1 MKRIVIIVTILI
13 IILEIISLS
22 LDNKL
27 SDTNLSTKN
36 IEIIADKNE
45 FEKIYKEIYE
55 TKNEEVKKSFENI
68 KTKADKVLEEP
79 LCQYEIDEGNRMLD
93 VSRQCKE
100 RIETL
105 GFIIKI
111 QEVGKRKKTSRYRR

>member
-27 SDTNLSTKN
+27 SDTNLSAKN
-36 IEIIADKNE
+36 IEIIADRNE

-55 TKNEEVKKSFENI
+55 NQNEEVKKSFENI

>member
-1 MKRIVIIVTILI
+1 MKRVVIIVTILI
-13 IILEIISLS
+13 TILEIISLS

-36 IEIIADKNE
+36 IEIIAGKNE

-55 TKNEEVKKSFENI
+55 NQNEEVKKSFENI

>member
-22 LDNKL
+22 LYNKL
-27 SDTNLSTKN
+27 SDTNLSAKN
-36 IEIIADKNE
+36 IEIIADRNE

-55 TKNEEVKKSFENI
+55 NQNEEVKKSFENI

>member
-1 MKRIVIIVTILI
+1 MKRVVIIVTILI
-13 IILEIISLS
+13 TILEIISLS

>member
-1 MKRIVIIVTILI
+1 MKRVVIIVTILI

-36 IEIIADKNE
+36 IEIIANKNE
-45 FEKIYKEIYE
+45 FEKIYKEIYI
-55 TKNEEVKKSFENI
+55 TKNEEVKKSFDNI
-68 KTKADKVLEEP
+68 KAKADKIIEEP

>member
-1 MKRIVIIVTILI
+1 MKRVVIIVTILI
-13 IILEIISLS
+13 TILEIISLS

-68 KTKADKVLEEP
+68 KTKADKILEEP
-79 LCQYEIDEGNRMLD
+79 LCRYEIDEGNRMLD